1 MHKKGMEIRAHTG
14 VSAWEKKCLYWFVI
28 FYWIQQKLPNEE
40 EKVLGDDQSDFM
52 TALTFHVGHLHLSQ
66 LFMVS

>member
-1 MHKKGMEIRAHTG
+1 MYVLIRHFLLNPA
-14 VSAWEKKCLYWFVI
+14 
-28 FYWIQQKLPNEE
+28 KLPNEE